1 MALPQIRK
9 KLNGML
15 ASKKSLELAGAGTTL
30 ESMALEGN
38 EMAKTVIGMHN
49 DMQLINIESM
59 QRKMKI
65 YDGEKFQNLRNN
77 VERKNENKFFSMN
90 LQ

>member
-1 MALPQIRK
+1 
-9 KLNGML
+9 ML
-15 ASKKSLELAGAGTTL
+15 ASKKNLELAGSGQTL
-30 ESMALEGN
+30 ESMAKDGN

-65 YDGEKFQNLRNN
+65 YDGEKFQTLRNN